1 MKHSSFFAMKV
12 APVYK
17 VISNTCIL
25 ICCFIAFITHP
36 ASGHNYFKQYSIE
49 DGLAQSQVYSIFQDS
64 RGNMWIG
71 TYGGGI
77 SKYNGKS
84 FTNYTTKN
92 GLSNDIVYC
101 ITEDQSG
108 KIWFGTY
115 GGGVNIYNGVTF
127 SKILNNDTLGANEVY
142 SICSTTDGLIWAGS
156 AQGNLNL
163 INSKNASQ
171 PRTIVI
177 NQITNNIMAIYE
189 DNTGRIW
196 IGTEGNGVIM
206 LNQDQLKKI
215 YQNEAIENGL
225 YHFTSHNGLSDNV
238 VYSITEDLEGN
249 LWFGTFGSGISIL
262 SVEELSLY
270 QTDTTRK
277 LSWSYLNSTNGLADD
292 QITALYKDKESMIW
306 VGTYGSGVVRVYSEN
321 GNHHLKQF
329 TENEGLGNNT
339 VWTITQDRTG
349 NIWFGT
355 EGGGLNK
362 FLGEAFIHYTTDEG
376 LTSNIIY
383 SIIEDNNNDF
393 WFGTHGGG
401 VLKQITKSTTL
412 NYETNENEFLH
423 YSDQNGLGSNIVIS
437 LLEDRYGS
445 IWAGSA
451 QGVSIKQ
458 VDKNIGSDFIS
469 FDKIDALNSSP
480 VLCLYED
487 KKGNIWFGTDGGG
500 AVKYSPDD
508 KSNLQATIYN
518 TSNGLAHNT
527 VWSIFE
533 DVEGS
538 VWVGTWGGGVSK
550 IIIDDNSNNKSQI
563 LNIGEQEGLNNN
575 FVLSI
580 LEDEKS
586 NIWFGTYG
594 GGINILHASY
604 DDNSIDSSSW
614 NYITT
619 NNGLIDDGIVSM
631 TFDKN
636 GNIWAGTNK
645 GLNKIVINDTKSGN
659 FSISAYSKLEGF
671 IGVECN
677 QKAIYNDSKNNLWIG
692 TANGLTKYNSK
703 WDKSNSIEAY
713 TQITDIRM
721 FFNEINWRE
730 YSDTLSNWY
739 NLPENLGLDY
749 NKNHLTFHFIGISLK
764 IPEKVKYQYMLEGAD
779 NDWSPPVKETFAT
792 YPNISPGEYTF
803 KVKACNDE
811 GIWNKTP
818 ATFSFTVAP
827 PFWQTW
833 WFYLTSCL
841 LGLSGIYSFYRIR
854 IRILEKEK
862 EKLERIVDERTSEL
876 KEAYF
881 NLEKL
886 QDFKQSMMGMIV
898 HDLKNPLGTILG
910 FSKQQPS
917 KFIMD
922 NIFQSG
928 RKMLNLI
935 LNILDVQKFEDTEVK
950 LDLEEKSLHKVFSE
964 AHDDVKILSNQKDVV
979 IHNNID
985 KSIACKLDGPV
996 IVRVFVNLLT
1006 NGIKYTPANGK
1017 ITVSTENVGDN
1028 ESQMVKILIADTGKG
1043 IPADQVDTVFEQF
1056 SQVEAKDSGGVS
1068 STGLGL
1074 TFCKMVVE
1082 AHQGVIGVESE
1093 YGQGTTFHFTL
1104 PIADT
1109 KIEVAEDD
1117 TNQEHEQELETT
1129 ENEEEEF
1136 TLEFTDTQKQQM
1148 QPYLEKFKK
1157 ITVYHSS
1164 ENMEIINSIETD
1176 DIVITKWKEAI
1187 SITVL
1192 HRNNEKYNTLLDL
1205 IN

>member
-12 APVYK
+12 VPIHK
-17 VISNTCIL
+17 VISNTYIL
-25 ICCFIAFITHP
+25 ICCFIAFINHH

-64 RGNMWIG
+64 RSNLWVG

-77 SKYNGKS
+77 SKYDGKS

-101 ITEDQSG
+101 ITEDQYG

-115 GGGVNIYNGVTF
+115 GGGINIYNGINF
-127 SKILNNDTLGANEVY
+127 SNILSNDTLGANEVY
-142 SICSTTDGLIWAGS
+142 SIFSATDGMIWSGS
-156 AQGNLNL
+156 SQGNLYL
-163 INSKNASQ
+163 INPNNISQ
-171 PRTIVI
+171 PVKLVI
-177 NQITNNIMAIYE
+177 RQITNNIMAIYE
-189 DNTGRIW
+189 DNKGNIW

-215 YQNEAIENGL
+215 HQNENIGNRF

-238 VYSITEDLEGN
+238 VYSITQDHDGN

-262 SVEELSLY
+262 NSEELSLY
-270 QTDTTRK
+270 KTDTTRK
-277 LSWSYLNSTNGLADD
+277 PEWSYLNSTNGLPDD
-292 QITALYKDKESMIW
+292 RITCLYNDKDSAIW
-306 VGTYGSGVVRVYSEN
+306 VGTYGSGVVRVYSRN
-321 GNHHLKQF
+321 DNHELKLF
-329 TENEGLGNNT
+329 TETEGLGNNT
-339 VWTITQDRTG
+339 VWAITQDRTG
-349 NIWFGT
+349 NIWTGT

-362 FLGEAFIHYTTDEG
+362 FLSEAFIHYTTDDG

-383 SIIEDNNNDF
+383 SIIEDNNSDF
-393 WFGTHGGG
+393 WFRTHGGG
-401 VLKQITKSTTL
+401 ILQQITKSNNSKYTAT
-412 NYETNENEFLH
+412 ENEFLH
-423 YSDQNGLGSNIVIS
+423 YSTLNGLGSNIVIS
-437 LLEDRYGS
+437 LLKDTYGN

-451 QGVSIKQ
+451 QGVSVNQIDSKT
-458 VDKNIGSDFIS
+458 GSEFTS
-469 FDKIDALNSSP
+469 FATIDALNSSSI
-480 VLCLYED
+480 LCLYED
-487 KKGNIWFGTDGGG
+487 KEGNIWFGTDGGG
-500 AVKYSPDD
+500 AIKYSPDAN
-508 KSNLQATIYN
+508 SNLQATIYN

-533 DVEGS
+533 DSEGII
-538 VWVGTWGGGVSK
+538 WIGTWGGGVSK
-550 IIIDDNSNNKSQI
+550 IIGDDNSKTKYQI
-563 LNIGEQEGLNNN
+563 INISEKEGLNNN

-580 LEDEKS
+580 LEDKES

-594 GGINILHASY
+594 GGINILHHT
-604 DDNSIDSSSW
+604 DDDYSIDTSSW

-619 NNGLIDDGIVSM
+619 NNGLSDDGVVSM

-645 GLNKIVINDTKSGN
+645 GLNKIVFNNAESGH
-659 FSISAYSKLEGF
+659 FSIKTYGKLEGF

-677 QKAIYNDSKNNLWIG
+677 QKAIYNDSKNNLWVG

-703 WDKSNSIEAY
+703 CDKSNSIEAQ
-713 TQITDIRM
+713 THITDIRM
-721 FFNEINWRE
+721 FFNEVNW
-730 YSDTLSNWY
+730 SQHADTLSSWY
-739 NLPENLGLDY
+739 NLPENLGLNH

-764 IPEKVKYQYMLEGAD
+764 IPEKVKYRYMLEGAD

-833 WFYLTSCL
+833 WFYLMSCL
-841 LGLSGIYSFYRIR
+841 LGLGSIYSFYRIR

-862 EKLERIVDERTSEL
+862 EKLEIIVDERTKEL
-876 KEAYF
+876 KEAYL

-910 FSKQQPS
+910 FSKEQPT
-917 KFIMD
+917 KYIMD

-935 LNILDVQKFEDTEVK
+935 LNILDVQKFEDAEVS
-950 LDLEEKSLHKVFSE
+950 LNLEDKNLYKVFSE
-964 AHDDVKILSNQKDVV
+964 AYTEVKILSSQKDVA

-985 KSIACKLDGPV
+985 KSIACKLDAPV

-1017 ITVSTENVGDN
+1017 ITVDTEGVKDN
-1028 ESQMVKILIADTGKG
+1028 GNNMIKILVSDTGKG
-1043 IPADQVDTVFEQF
+1043 IPADQVDKVFDQF
-1056 SQVEAKDSGGVS
+1056 SQMEAKESGGIS
-1068 STGLGL
+1068 STGIGL
-1074 TFCKMVVE
+1074 AFCKMVVE
-1082 AHQGVIGVESE
+1082 AHNGVIGVESK
-1093 YGQGTTFHFTL
+1093 YGQGTTFYFTL
-1104 PIADT
+1104 PVGGA
-1109 KIEVAEDD
+1109 KIEVVEDAPA
-1117 TNQEHEQELETT
+1117 QENEQEMETT
-1129 ENEEEEF
+1129 EKEQEQVS
-1136 TLEFTDTQKQQM
+1136 LIFTDLQKQQM
-1148 QPYLEKFKK
+1148 EPYLKKFK
-1157 ITVYHSS
+1157 
-1164 ENMEIINSIETD
+1164 
-1176 DIVITKWKEAI
+1176 
-1187 SITVL
+1187 
-1192 HRNNEKYNTLLDL
+1192 
-1205 IN
+1205 